1 LRLLLDTHTLLAL
14 LSSDYPLSPEAQ
26 TAMERPDAELVA
38 SAVNVWEI
46 AIKRSV
52 GKLRAPENLIE
63 RVSEAGAELLSIT
76 ARHAHAVAGL
86 PFHHRDPFD
95 RLLIAQAKLEGCAIV
110 TKDPAFAAYGVPV
123 VW

>member
-1 LRLLLDTHTLLAL
+1 MRLLLDTHTLLAL
-14 LSSDYPLSPEAQ
+14 LSSDYPLSSEAQ
-26 TAMERPDAELVA
+26 AAMERPDAEPIA

-52 GKLRAPENLIE
+52 GKLKAPDDLLE
-63 RVSEAGAELLSIT
+63 RIDETGAELLSIT
-76 ARHAHAVAGL
+76 AWHAYATAGL
-86 PFHHRDPFD
+86 PYHHRDPFD
-95 RLLIAQAKLEGCAIV
+95 RLLIAQAKLEGCAVI

>member
-1 LRLLLDTHTLLAL
+1 VRLLLDTHVLLAL
-14 LSSDYPLSPEAQ
+14 LSTDYPLSPNAQ
-26 TAMERPDAELVA
+26 TAMERADAELIV

-52 GKLRAPENLIE
+52 GKLTAPEDLIE
-63 RVSEAGAELLSIT
+63 RVDEAGAELLSIT
-76 ARHAHAVAGL
+76 ARHANAVADL

-95 RLLIAQAKLEGCAIV
+95 RLLIAQARLEGCAVI